1 MLANGLNGKKYNIMS
16 SVQDELNNIGK
27 KITADAKKNALPNKK
42 TGALDKSFK
51 YESSFISND
60 NFQLVINQK
69 YYGVYLNS
77 GNGRG
82 FEGTHYMDRAIASNL
97 PKGIDSIVNIIV
109 GEILN
114 PITQKNK

>member
-1 MLANGLNGKKYNIMS
+1 MS
-16 SVQDELNNIGK
+16 SLQDELNNIGK
-27 KITADAKKNALPNKK
+27 NITNDARKGALKNKK

-60 NFQLVINQK
+60 TFQLVINEK
-69 YYGVYLNS
+69 YYGEYLNKK
-77 GNGRG
+77 
-82 FEGTHYMDRAIASNL
+82 TKYMDKAISSNL
-97 PKGIDSIVNIIV
+97 DKGIDSIVNIIV